1 MTQTSGSSRGQRLP
15 RSARRAQ
22 LLDAAQT
29 VFVAAGYHA
38 AAMDDIAERAGVS
51 KPVLY
56 QHFPGK
62 LDLYLALL
70 DKHCSTL
77 EQLVTSALHA
87 PDSARSRVFA
97 TIAAYFDFVS
107 QDDGAFRMVFESDLT
122 NEPQVRDRIATAT
135 RVATQAIA
143 DAIMRDTSGGLDD
156 GKALLMAASLAGLAQ
171 VSARHWL
178 AEGSLVSK
186 AEAADLVGRLA
197 WRGVTGFP
205 TGTSSA
211 LEDQMQGE
219 PSGREESVGRAG

>member
-1 MTQTSGSSRGQRLP
+1 MTPTSGNSRGQRLP

-62 LDLYLALL
+62 LDLYLAVL
-70 DKHCSTL
+70 DKHCSAL
-77 EQLVTSALHA
+77 EHLVRTALQA

-97 TIAAYFDFVS
+97 TISAYFDFVS

-122 NEPQVRDRIATAT
+122 NEPQVRDRIARAT
-135 RVATQAIA
+135 HAATQAIA

-156 GKALLMAASLAGLAQ
+156 DKALLMAASLAGLAQ
-171 VSARHWL
+171 VSSRHWL
-178 AEGSLVSK
+178 AQDTLVTK

-205 TGTSSA
+205 TGASA
-211 LEDQMQGE
+211 PLDEEAYDGE
-219 PSGREESVGRAG
+219 PGREDSVERAG